1 MNRSASIEDVLRPGS
16 TSVFERPLRHLSLLR
31 SLLFT
36 ITIPFVVA
44 LLSLIVTAHTA
55 GAQNDFDDANRAF
68 EQGRFKEAISKYE
81 ALLQRGTRSSA
92 IFFNLGNACFRDGQL
107 GKAIARYRNAERL
120 TPRDPDLR
128 ANLDFAR
135 RTVQEGNAALP
146 RGILSWSQRLTTNE
160 WSLFFSGSIWL
171 LFGTLLVGRL
181 KPTLRPSLGG
191 LLVTA
196 AALLLVSLSGL
207 GASTLCTRPAADAVI
222 ISPTAAVRYGPFDES
237 QSNFS
242 LKDGNEVLI
251 LDSKSDWLQIRDLT
265 GRAGWLRKTQLQ
277 IVDTE

>member
-1 MNRSASIEDVLRPGS
+1 MNRSASSHAALLPKPEGIWTRLLTFPPR
-16 TSVFERPLRHLSLLR
+16 RHSLAPTTAIALILLALSLL
-31 SLLFT
+31 
-36 ITIPFVVA
+36 
-44 LLSLIVTAHTA
+44 VTAHAA

-81 ALLQRGTRSSA
+81 ALLQNGTRSSA
-92 IFFNLGNACFRDGQL
+92 IYFNLGNACFRDGQL
-107 GKAIARYRNAERL
+107 GKAISHYRNAERL

-135 RTVQEGNAALP
+135 RTVQDGNAALP

-160 WSLFFSGSIWL
+160 WSLFLGGSIWL
-171 LFGTLLVGRL
+171 LFGVLLAGRL

-191 LLVTA
+191 LGVTA
-196 AALLLVSLSGL
+196 TALLLVSLSGL

-242 LKDGNEVLI
+242 LKDGQEILV
-251 LDSKSDWLQIRDLT
+251 LDSKSDWLQIRDLS
-265 GRAGWLRKTQLQ
+265 GRTGWLRKTQLQ
-277 IVDTE
+277 IVGTE